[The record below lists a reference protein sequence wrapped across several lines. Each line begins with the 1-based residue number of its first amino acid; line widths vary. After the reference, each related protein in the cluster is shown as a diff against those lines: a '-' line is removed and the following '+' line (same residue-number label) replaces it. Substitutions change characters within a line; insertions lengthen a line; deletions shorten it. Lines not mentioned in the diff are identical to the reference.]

1 MKILLVEDEKE
12 LSKLL
17 QETLEDAHYRIE
29 TAETFLEALRKIE
42 DYSYDCILLDL
53 MLPGGNGMDLL
64 PEIRKNHTDTP
75 VIILSAKDAVEDKVA
90 GLDQGADDYLAKPF
104 YLAEL
109 HSRIN
114 SALRRRKQQGEK
126 VIRYKNLCLL
136 PEDRSFTI
144 SDKPVGLNRKEY
156 DLLYYFMIRPQRLVQ
171 RVSLAESVW
180 GDHMDQADSLDF
192 IYSQIKNLR
201 KKLKENHAE
210 ADLQSVYGI
219 GYKLV

>member
-1 MKILLVEDEKE
+1 MKILVVEDERD
-12 LSKLL
+12 LSRLL
-17 QETLEDAHYRIE
+17 KETLEEAQYLVE
-29 TAETFLEALRKIE
+29 QAETYLEALRKIE

-53 MLPGGNGMDLL
+53 MLPGGNGLDIL
-64 PEIRKNHTDTP
+64 PEIRQHQAETP
-75 VIILSAKDAVEDKVA
+75 VIILSARDAVEDKVA

-104 YLAEL
+104 HLAEL

-126 VIRYKNLCLL
+126 TLNYKNLSLL
-136 PEDRSFTI
+136 PEDRSFSI
-144 SDKPVGLNRKEY
+144 SGQSVNLNRKEY
-156 DLLYYFMIRPQRLVQ
+156 DLLYYFLLRPQKLVQ
-171 RVSLAESVW
+171 RTSLAESVW

-201 KKLKENHAE
+201 RKLKENG
-210 ADLQSVYGI
+210 ADADIQSVYGI